1 MPEPKRVW
9 VPDSSYHITTR
20 GNRKSDIFKDSAD
33 YSMYLLLIKDC
44 LNYYEEFS
52 YEIIC
57 YCLMTNHV
65 HLIVKTN
72 EKEASTFMRRLN
84 SMYAKYF
91 NKKYDYRG
99 HLYQDRYFS
108 NLIQTK
114 VKLLEISRYIHLNP
128 VRANM
133 VRLPEDYNYSSYS
146 MYIGT
151 KEERLINSDDV
162 LSNNILLNDS
172 KFFDEGKDDEVIQD
186 VEDIEVTKGVGSH
199 RSIGNDRGG
208 GSIGSIGSGRNVKYR
223 MEYKAFVEKALR
235 RQ

>member
-1 MPEPKRVW
+1 
-9 VPDSSYHITTR
+9 
-20 GNRKSDIFKDSAD
+20 
-33 YSMYLLLIKDC
+33 
-44 LNYYEEFS
+44 
-52 YEIIC
+52 
-57 YCLMTNHV
+57 
-65 HLIVKTN
+65 
-72 EKEASTFMRRLN
+72 
-84 SMYAKYF
+84 
-91 NKKYDYRG
+91 
-99 HLYQDRYFS
+99 
-108 NLIQTK
+108 
-114 VKLLEISRYIHLNP
+114 
-128 VRANM
+128 M

-186 VEDIEVTKGVGSH
+186 VEDVEATKGVGSH

>member
-9 VPDSSYHITTR
+9 IPDSSYHITTR
-20 GNRKSDIFKDSAD
+20 GNRKSDIFKDAAD

-52 YEIIC
+52 YEIVC

-65 HLIVKTN
+65 HLIVRTN
-72 EKEASTFMRRLN
+72 EKEAAYFMRRLN

-128 VRANM
+128 VRAKM
-133 VRLPEDYNYSSYS
+133 VSLPEDYKYSSYS
-146 MYIGT
+146 MYIGD
-151 KEERLINSDDV
+151 KKERLINSDAV
-162 LSNNILLNDS
+162 LNNNILLNDCNYLHGAVGYETTS
-172 KFFDEGKDDEVIQD
+172 KDGSYDCEGKYKYKSNSRYESHGRD
-186 VEDIEVTKGVGSH
+186 GST
-199 RSIGNDRGG
+199 
-208 GSIGSIGSGRNVKYR
+208 KYR
-223 MEYKAFVEKALR
+223 MEYKAFVEKDLSS
-235 RQ
+235 

>member
-172 KFFDEGKDDEVIQD
+172 KFFEEGKDNEVI
-186 VEDIEVTKGVGSH
+186 EDIDSVKGVGGY
-199 RSIGNDRGG
+199 RSGGNDRGS
-208 GSIGSIGSGRNVKYR
+208 GSVGSGRNVKYR
-223 MEYKAFVEKALR
+223 MEYKAFVEKALT

>member
-133 VRLPEDYNYSSYS
+133 VRCPEDYKYSSYS
-146 MYIGT
+146 MYIGN
-151 KEERLINSDDV
+151 KEERLINSDAV

-172 KFFDEGKDDEVIQD
+172 KFFEEGKDNEVI
-186 VEDIEVTKGVGSH
+186 EDIEAAKGIGSD
-199 RSIGNDRGG
+199 RDDGSDRGG
-208 GSIGSIGSGRNVKYR
+208 GSVVGGRNVKYR
-223 MEYKAFVEKALR
+223 MEYKAFVEKALSR
-235 RQ
+235 